1 MKCCTLFMLTLNLKL
16 EKLMNVQI
24 IQKILQ
30 QQKLETIFDHIEDKY
45 ALYCGKDSMKKF
57 RNS

>member
-1 MKCCTLFMLTLNLKL
+1 MLTLNLKL